1 MTTDPSVRDEPADV
15 SARVRAAFCVVAG
28 ALIVFIAGTVL
39 YNLPASTVTTRMRPT
54 VDVVMHPWFEQDWQ
68 LFAPT
73 PASSNTRLMVTA
85 RIERPDHSIVETP
98 AFDVQQPIEDM
109 PKSNHILP
117 TKRPGITLAAQ
128 ERMSNYSREL
138 ATIDKAPPAARAPM
152 HRALDERYRST
163 LDEIDRFMSR
173 CAQDRFPHAR
183 IVAVRGAFTS
193 TPMTPFSAR
202 TMHNPP
208 PLPTKTIVTTS
219 WDPFVADVQK

>member
-1 MTTDPSVRDEPADV
+1 MTTDPSVRERTAPV
-15 SARVRAAFCVVAG
+15 STRVRAAFLLVAG
-28 ALIVFIAGTVL
+28 ALIVFITGTVL

-85 RIERPDHSIVETP
+85 RVARPDGSVVETP
-98 AFDVQQPIEDM
+98 AFDVQYPIEDM
-109 PKSNHILP
+109 PKNDHVLP

-138 ATIDKAPPAARAPM
+138 AAIDKAPVAARAPL

-173 CAQDRFPHAR
+173 CAQDRFPGAH

-202 TMHNPP
+202 NMHNPP
-208 PLPTKTIVTTS
+208 PLPTTTIVTTS